1 MVRGGPSSYASDPTS
16 SSSSLSSSV
25 SISPFPDYFD
35 PNMMIRRPSDLN
47 VVMTVIILIITI
59 VNENW
64 DRFAPFL
71 FFSAKSAVSY

>member
-1 MVRGGPSSYASDPTS
+1 MLAGCGGPSSCASDPTS
-16 SSSSLSSSV
+16 SSFSV

>member
-1 MVRGGPSSYASDPTS
+1 MFHVELAPLGGILGPLKSD
-16 SSSSLSSSV
+16 LGV
-25 SISPFPDYFD
+25 F
-35 PNMMIRRPSDLN
+35 SDLN

-71 FFSAKSAVSY
+71 FFSAKSAVSH